1 MVGYIKTESVM
12 IRLFDIQD
20 NKVVLTPNCLSIPQ
34 FKAVIDKY
42 PKDALLILTY
52 IDFIANPESPYTDT
66 PEDEKAQIILQDLK
80 LDISLDDLV
89 IEQAIEKANALSM
102 TPTRRFYI
110 DAKIG
115 LEKMGAYMRD
125 EKIVAGRDG
134 NYATY
139 LSSLKSVGAIVTE
152 FKKLE
157 KEYQEEVV
165 ALRGNHQGSYDE

>member
-1 MVGYIKTESVM
+1 M

-34 FKAVIDKY
+34 FKAVIDNFKQ
-42 PKDALLILTY
+42 DGLLILTY
-52 IDFIANPESPYTDT
+52 VYFLTNPESPYADT
-66 PEDEKAQIILQDLK
+66 PEDEKSEIILQDLN
-80 LDISLDDLV
+80 LNVSLDDQ
-89 IEQAIEKANALSM
+89 IIIDAIEKATSLSM
-102 TPTRRFYI
+102 TPTRRFYM

-139 LSSLKSVGAIVTE
+139 LSSLKAVGAIVTE

-157 KEYQEEVV
+157 KEYVEEVV
-165 ALRGNHQGSYDE
+165 ALRGNHPGSYDEQ